1 MRFAVVYVGGSCR
14 ELVPSFPCKGNP
26 LCRRSG
32 MGMTLSFFF
41 FFFFPVVNTGD
52 DRVKSTSFSLQI
64 TDYNLIAF
72 IISRHE

>member
-1 MRFAVVYVGGSCR
+1 MLEEVAANWCH
-14 ELVPSFPCKGNP
+14 LFPVRVNP

-32 MGMTLSFFF
+32 MGMTLSFF